1 MEMNELG
8 AMLEVLRKKSK
19 KSLALIKSETGI
31 TDSRLRRIEKGIN
44 DSGPSFETLQ
54 LLAKCYNANLVDL
67 YLAAGYLDKES
78 LNAYQQVFS
87 NTELLRDEEK
97 EIIQKQIDLFV
108 ERREKDGV

>member
-1 MEMNELG
+1 MNELG
-8 AMLEVLRKKSK
+8 TLLRKLRNDSKKTLEV
-19 KSLALIKSETGI
+19 IHEQTGI
-31 TDSRLRRIEKGIN
+31 TDSRLRRIEKGLN
-44 DSGPSFETLQ
+44 DSGPSFETLK

-78 LNAYQQVFS
+78 LYAYRQVFR

-97 EIIQKQIDLFV
+97 ENIQKQIDLFV